1 MLFGVLSGLANG
13 PRMGWDDNTIV
24 MRLSGGAVTVLIF
37 IYWELRA
44 PYPLLDLSLFRNWQF
59 RLTML
64 SSFVFGAGLY
74 ASVYF
79 IPVFVQTIQN
89 YSATRA
95 GSLLA
100 ISGVVMMLFFPIG
113 GRITDSIP
121 AHIPI
126 SMGLLIFSV
135 GFFLIQAVDVNTAFW
150 VMVAY
155 SAINR
160 VGLSVAIPSLMNAIN
175 NALAPLGIEHFEMPA
190 TPDRVWK
197 AIASAKERIICKQ

>member
-1 MLFGVLSGLANG
+1 MLFSVLSGLAND

-175 NALAPLGIEHFEMPA
+175 NALSPLGIEHFEMPA